1 MTIGKIE
8 INKNVTW
15 LIKIIY
21 KGEKIGKMI
30 FDNKKWTEFSVI
42 VYKKDLNIDLNR
54 LLISSSQSGIKE
66 IFYVPHTDTAEEHFH
81 IYVRFEKQ
89 VTKNDVESLFF
100 KTKCYISPIRS
111 QETALSLLNY
121 YTEGFRLPFE
131 TNYSLKCDE
140 IKKHNSK

>member
-1 MTIGKIE
+1 
-8 INKNVTW
+8 
-15 LIKIIY
+15 
-21 KGEKIGKMI
+21 MI

-54 LLISSSQSGIKE
+54 ILISSSKSGIKE

-131 TNYSLKCDE
+131 TKYSLKCDE
-140 IKKHNSK
+140 IKKQNSK